1 MAGALLG
8 IAVGVRVRN
17 GDVLELG
24 LIERDRR
31 RDRLFVER
39 KHVRRRHPTD
49 AGENDADADDK
60 GKIDQAAEAAAAAGA
75 ARRFRLGRARGAHGG
90 FCLYLRLRRW
100 ARGWLWAR
108 GRRLLRMGASRPLL
122 PRLFGARR
130 LRLGRAGLCMRLHGM
145 GTRGAL
151 SLRAHRMRLCR
162 TRGALSLRA
171 HRMRLC
177 RARGALPLRTYRTR
191 LGRVRG
197 VLSLRTYRA
206 RLGRMCGALPLRLCR
221 TAAGRLRGCRTLRA
235 GRILLVAEQLIKILK
250 VIRHGSVSLSTWN
263 SFLPPTR
270 RRNPHAPRGIR

>member
-39 KHVRRRHPTD
+39 EHVRRRHPAD

-75 ARRFRLGRARGAHGG
+75 ARRFRLCRARSALDRR
-90 FCLYLRLRRW
+90 CLYLRFRRW
-100 ARGWLWAR
+100 ARGRLRAR
-108 GRRLLRMGASRPLL
+108 GRRLLRMGASRPLR
-122 PRLFGARR
+122 PRLFGAR
-130 LRLGRAGLCMRLHGM
+130 RLGRAGLCMRLRGM

-151 SLRAHRMRLCR
+151 PLRAHRIRL
-162 TRGALSLRA
+162 G
-171 HRMRLC
+171 
-177 RARGALPLRTYRTR
+177 RARGVLSLRTYRTR

-197 VLSLRTYRA
+197 ALSLRTYRT

-235 GRILLVAEQLIKILK
+235 GRILLVAEQLIKVLK

>member
-39 KHVRRRHPTD
+39 EYVRRRHPAD

-75 ARRFRLGRARGAHGG
+75 ARRFRLCRARSALDRR
-90 FCLYLRLRRW
+90 CLYLRFRRG
-100 ARGWLWAR
+100 ARGRLRAR

-151 SLRAHRMRLCR
+151 PLRAHRMRLGR
-162 TRGALSLRA
+162 TRGALPLRA

-177 RARGALPLRTYRTR
+177 RARGALPLRTCRTR

-235 GRILLVAEQLIKILK
+235 GRILLVAEQLIKVLK

>member
-24 LIERDRR
+24 LIECDRR

-39 KHVRRRHPTD
+39 EHVRRRHPAD

-75 ARRFRLGRARGAHGG
+75 ARRFRLCRARSALDRR
-90 FCLYLRLRRW
+90 CLHLRFRRW
-100 ARGWLWAR
+100 ARGRLRAR

-130 LRLGRAGLCMRLHGM
+130 LRLGRAGLCMRLRGM

-151 SLRAHRMRLCR
+151 SLRTHRMRL
-162 TRGALSLRA
+162 G
-171 HRMRLC
+171 

-197 VLSLRTYRA
+197 ALSLRTYRT

-235 GRILLVAEQLIKILK
+235 GRILLVAEQLIKVLK

>member
-1 MAGALLG
+1 
-8 IAVGVRVRN
+8 
-17 GDVLELG
+17 
-24 LIERDRR
+24 
-31 RDRLFVER
+31 
-39 KHVRRRHPTD
+39 
-49 AGENDADADDK
+49 
-60 GKIDQAAEAAAAAGA
+60 
-75 ARRFRLGRARGAHGG
+75 
-90 FCLYLRLRRW
+90 
-100 ARGWLWAR
+100 
-108 GRRLLRMGASRPLL
+108 MGASRPLL

-130 LRLGRAGLCMRLHGM
+130 LRLGRAGLCMRLRGM

-151 SLRAHRMRLCR
+151 PLRAHRMRLGR

-177 RARGALPLRTYRTR
+177 RARGALPLRTCRTR

-206 RLGRMCGALPLRLCR
+206 RLGRMCGALPLRLFR

-235 GRILLVAEQLIKILK
+235 GRILLVAEQLIKVLK

>member
-8 IAVGVRVRN
+8 IAVGVRIRN

-39 KHVRRRHPTD
+39 EHVRRRHPAD

-75 ARRFRLGRARGAHGG
+75 ARHFRLCRARSALDRR
-90 FCLYLRLRRW
+90 CLYLRFRRG
-100 ARGWLWAR
+100 ARGRLWAR

-130 LRLGRAGLCMRLHGM
+130 LRLGRAGLCMRLRGM

-151 SLRAHRMRLCR
+151 SFRLHRTRLRR
-162 TRGALSLRA
+162 TRGALSF
-171 HRMRLC
+171 RLH
-177 RARGALPLRTYRTR
+177 RTR
-191 LGRVRG
+191 LGRACG
-197 VLSLRTYRA
+197 TLSLQLHRT
-206 RLGRMCGALPLRLCR
+206 RLGRA
-221 TAAGRLRGCRTLRA
+221 AAGRLCSCRTLLGRTLRT
-235 GRILLVAEQLIKILK
+235 GRILLVAEQLIKVLK